1 MDKELALRTFG
12 YLIGYYRTHDE
23 AIINT
28 QEIEAIEFM
37 LKINEELEQ
46 QCKKQKEV
54 IDKAI
59 VYYETYKQECVIGRT
74 GEGKLRKDYY
84 LPAHLSKTLI
94 DILKEVSE

>member
-1 MDKELALRTFG
+1 MNKELALRTFC

-46 QCKKQKEV
+46 QCEKQKE
-54 IDKAI
+54 IINKAI
-59 VYYETYKQECVIGRT
+59 KYINSPAISIDI
-74 GEGKLRKDYY
+74 RKTDGSLDYVSTNE
-84 LPAHLSKTLI
+84 LLN
-94 DILKEVSE
+94 ILKEVE